1 MDLRAAGGPDLVHAI
16 PACHARR
23 VRVGAVVRRRRQQ
36 RTGVHLDRSGW
47 RSLRVDFGAR
57 RSVERPD
64 RDLLPIRL
72 AVRCRRRRRKHRDI
86 DRPHRWGW
94 RLAARR
100 LRWGQRPHGSHRDFM
115 CLRNAVRRG
124 RPQRQRVQ
132 FHQPAGGVSAW
143 TDPVAADISG
153 ECAIRFCG
161 PPVSSPIGL
170 VPRADPALA
179 CPSTSLCAL
188 VDRFGAVVT
197 TSDPTG
203 GAGNWTRAAFGSVNL
218 FSVSCTSASFC
229 VAADTTGD
237 GFTSTDPTG
246 RSDSWST
253 AQIDPGRSVTGFSCA
268 AAPLCLAVDR
278 DGGVVSSTDPG
289 AGTATWS
296 RVGVNPDGLQMVSC
310 ASGSLCVALGPL
322 GATVTNPTGTVVKWL
337 HQSDRGFK
345 RVEANRPE
353 GHLPDRAHVPF
364 PVAVHRV
371 RRQRRDRERDRQLHQ
386 PHRRHRGVEAVE
398 ALRALQHH
406 LGLVPVH
413 LALRRNRYG
422 WAHSHLDGSRR
433 RRRDVE
439 ACDSR
444 RGCGT
449 SQSLARIGFVPV
461 GVAVFRRRDLW
472 GL

>member
-1 MDLRAAGGPDLVHAI
+1 MAIALASVLFVLAGTAGASSAASPLRWSAPRLVDHVPPFGRTSALNGVSCPSTSLCVAVGENVFASRNPAGGAGTWSRTAVGVGGAAVSCRQPRCALRSGRIGPHVDRSDWERLGVELRSDRRAERVDQRVVPVDIAVRGGGQRRQRADVEQPTGRSADMDLRAAGGPDLVHAI

-132 FHQPAGGVSAW
+132 FHQPRGGVSAW

-161 PPVSSPIGL
+161 PPVSSRIGL

-197 TSDPTG
+197 TSDPP
-203 GAGNWTRAAFGSVNL
+203 AGRV
-218 FSVSCTSASFC
+218 
-229 VAADTTGD
+229 
-237 GFTSTDPTG
+237 TG
-246 RSDSWST
+246 RGLRSD
-253 AQIDPGRSVTGFSCA
+253 
-268 AAPLCLAVDR
+268 L
-278 DGGVVSSTDPG
+278 
-289 AGTATWS
+289 
-296 RVGVNPDGLQMVSC
+296 
-310 ASGSLCVALGPL
+310 
-322 GATVTNPTGTVVKWL
+322 
-337 HQSDRGFK
+337 
-345 RVEANRPE
+345 
-353 GHLPDRAHVPF
+353 
-364 PVAVHRV
+364 
-371 RRQRRDRERDRQLHQ
+371 
-386 PHRRHRGVEAVE
+386 
-398 ALRALQHH
+398 
-406 LGLVPVH
+406 
-413 LALRRNRYG
+413 
-422 WAHSHLDGSRR
+422 
-433 RRRDVE
+433 
-439 ACDSR
+439 
-444 RGCGT
+444 
-449 SQSLARIGFVPV
+449 
-461 GVAVFRRRDLW
+461 
-472 GL
+472 